1 MFSPTQSESRYG
13 VCSRNE
19 RRLGP
24 AWRSSSGARVSA
36 PPRARAAAAKRDG
49 GAATPREE
57 ADAVEVDA
65 IQFQVAEDPA
75 HAFDVVVAPARR
87 AVDEERLVL
96 EREVGAA
103 AARPFTECVHH
114 AAA

>member
-1 MFSPTQSESRYG
+1 MLEERAEVEAG
-13 VCSRNE
+13 VE
-19 RRLGP
+19 IEQRR
-24 AWRSSSGARVSA
+24 ARVGA
-36 PPRARAAAAKRDG
+36 AARARG
-49 GAATPREE
+49 GEDVTEALRHLARE

-87 AVDEERLVL
+87 TVDEERLVL

-103 AARPFTECVHH
+103 AARRFTECVHH